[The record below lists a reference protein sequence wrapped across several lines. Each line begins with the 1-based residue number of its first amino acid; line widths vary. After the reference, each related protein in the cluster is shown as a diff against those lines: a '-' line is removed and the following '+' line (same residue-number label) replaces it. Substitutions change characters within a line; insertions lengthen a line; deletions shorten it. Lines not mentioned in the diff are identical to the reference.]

1 LAANI
6 PSRNRIING
15 MTKGI
20 LVVEAAKK
28 SGAMIT
34 AEFAADEGHEVY
46 CIPGSI
52 YLPNSIGCHS
62 LIKSGAQLV
71 DRPEDILNDLELNFG
86 SKQKIENLSL
96 FASEGA
102 EAVSELA
109 KQLMDIM
116 TQEPV
121 TLEELVELSGRS
133 LAEIS
138 GELLDLQ
145 MQGKLGLAVG
155 RRYYRI

>member
-1 LAANI
+1 MGKLDNKVA
-6 PSRNRIING
+6 IITGGNAG
-15 MTKGI
+15 VGKEI
-20 LVVEAAKK
+20 AK
-28 SGAMIT
+28 
-34 AEFAADEGHEVY
+34 
-46 CIPGSI
+46 
-52 YLPNSIGCHS
+52 
-62 LIKSGAQLV
+62 
-71 DRPEDILNDLELNFG
+71 
-86 SKQKIENLSL
+86 L

-145 MQGKLGLAVG
+145 MQGKLGLADG